1 MTNTHL
7 KYKETRQRGQ
17 CIPWLSQ
24 WMQYL
29 PVGFDCA
36 QFLAVPVAA
45 APEIPS
51 VPGTE
56 FFAAAQPSA
65 VFSSSPQVPET
76 VLFAVVWPQRQLLL
90 LPAVLCCCSARS

>member
-1 MTNTHL
+1 
-7 KYKETRQRGQ
+7 
-17 CIPWLSQ
+17 
-24 WMQYL
+24 MQYL
-29 PVGFDCA
+29 PVGFHCA

-56 FFAAAQPSA
+56 SFAAAQPSA

-76 VLFAVVWPQRQLLL
+76 VFILFAVV
-90 LPAVLCCCSARS
+90 